1 MIPKGKNIYNEQ
13 KSSINKDKFSKEIEN
28 NNLLVNNDKY
38 TKNFVD
44 IDINLANN
52 RHIGSV
58 KTKYKTP
65 SKASKPIIPPF
76 NNANQKTKNEDFQ
89 KKVSKNNI
97 PKGNNINIPS
107 NINSNLNNSKNNKQ
121 KNLQKKQNT
130 SNFLLNNNNKY
141 NDNNN
146 KESKFEEPF
155 NSNISM
161 ISSSTNK
168 NNNTPK
174 DRIKVMINKLE
185 NLYKEALNNSNK
197 IKTETLPF
205 NIKYNQSDMINVL
218 LEEIKYL
225 KIKNEIIK
233 LKTNFQEIIFY
244 TIKELIEYT
253 KRDVSFNQEISEYI
267 NNFHNK
273 ILCILTQNNQ
283 KFYENLKIL
292 DNGNNNDVLFAFNL
306 KEDDIMDKLNQKNM
320 TVLSNIE
327 DNIQNIIKSIDDII
341 IGNNYNNGNDS
352 DFMLKMNSLKL
363 HLLMASNNIVSY
375 YLLSDNFNYQFKNKN
390 KFIVFSPESVANN
403 QINQRKNKI
412 KNDCEKLVKPLIHKV
427 LTPKNEKEL
436 INFII
441 NLSMFYENMN
451 KNIYI
456 ENNALKINFD
466 INNGKLNLLIQKLKN
481 VIDNYINSNNDGFTK
496 LNELFNFLD
505 ENQSKNADKV
515 VYSLINTEKQN
526 YINLI
531 YNFNLLKQAISQ
543 TIIE

>member
-13 KSSINKDKFSKEIEN
+13 KSSMNKDKFSKEIEN

-65 SKASKPIIPPF
+65 SKAAKPIIPPF

-89 KKVSKNNI
+89 KKVNKNNI

-107 NINSNLNNSKNNKQ
+107 NINSNLNISKNNKQ

-141 NDNNN
+141 NDNN

-168 NNNTPK
+168 NNNAPK

-185 NLYKEALNNSNK
+185 NLYKDALNNSNK

-205 NIKYNQSDMINVL
+205 NINYNQGDMINVL

-233 LKTNFQEIIFY
+233 LKSNFHEIIFY
-244 TIKELIEYT
+244 TIKELIEDT

-273 ILCILTQNNQ
+273 LLCILTQNNQ

-306 KEDDIMDKLNQKNM
+306 KEDDIMDKLNQKNL

-327 DNIQNIIKSIDDII
+327 DNIQNIIKNIDDII
-341 IGNNYNNGNDS
+341 MGNNYNNGNDS

-390 KFIVFSPESVANN
+390 KFIVFSPENIANN

-412 KNDCEKLVKPLIHKV
+412 KNDWEKLVKPLIHKV

-451 KNIYI
+451 KNIYV

-481 VIDNYINSNNDGFTK
+481 VIDNYINSNDDGFTK

-515 VYSLINTEKQN
+515 VFSLINTEKQN
-526 YINLI
+526 YLNLI

-543 TIIE
+543 TIIA